1 MAMASLAM
9 AMPNGAMAMA
19 SSATTVPSGT
29 EQHHGLEETILSRK
43 SIRKFVS
50 TPVPR
55 HLLMEALEL
64 ARHAP
69 SNSNIQPWRLYIAEG
84 DRRDRLREELL
95 AECKRGPP
103 QPYLNLPEEYRK
115 FRSELG
121 AQVYG
126 AMGVK
131 HDDKEARAKAVL
143 RNWEFF
149 GAPVMAIVC
158 LHRDLRLADAISV
171 GMFVQT
177 LILALTA
184 RGISSCCQASIAMYP
199 DVIRKEL
206 NIPLELNIIC
216 GISIGY
222 ADMDFAA
229 NHVSAPR
236 APLEDNVTILD
247 S

>member
-1 MAMASLAM
+1 
-9 AMPNGAMAMA
+9 MAMA
-19 SSATTVPSGT
+19 SSATTVPSGM
-29 EQHHGLEETILSRK
+29 EQHHGLEESILSRK
-43 SIRKFVS
+43 SMRKFVS

-55 HLLMEALEL
+55 HLLLEALEL

-95 AECKRGPP
+95 AECKRAPP
-103 QPYLNLPEEYRK
+103 QSSSNLPEEYQK
-115 FRSELG
+115 LRSALG

-126 AMGVK
+126 AMGIK
-131 HDDKEARAKAVL
+131 HDDKEARAKAMM

-149 GAPVMAIVC
+149 GAPVIAIVC
-158 LHRDLRLADAISV
+158 LHRDLRPPEAVSV

-177 LILALTA
+177 LLLALTA
-184 RGISSCCQASIAMYP
+184 RGISSCCQASMSRYP

-206 NIPLELNIIC
+206 NIPLELNIMF

-222 ADMDFAA
+222 ADMDFAP
-229 NHVSAPR
+229 NHVRSPR
-236 APLEDNVTILD
+236 VPLEDNVTILD